1 MSGRGM
7 RSAQLILATAVVAAI
22 GLFLLVVNLGEHR
35 SESRL
40 LIETILFL
48 PLLLLWSMRAVH
60 ARRS

>member
-48 PLLLLWSMRAVH
+48 PLLLLWSMRVVH

>member
-40 LIETILFL
+40 LIETTLFL
-48 PLLLLWSMRAVH
+48 PLLLLWSMRVVH

>member
-7 RSAQLILATAVVAAI
+7 RSAQLILATAMIAVI

-35 SESRL
+35 SESRV

-48 PLLLLWSMRAVH
+48 PLLLLCSMRALQ

>member
-7 RSAQLILATAVVAAI
+7 RSAQLILATAMIAVI
-22 GLFLLVVNLGEHR
+22 GLFLLVVNVGEHR
-35 SESRL
+35 SESRV

-48 PLLLLWSMRAVH
+48 PLLLLCSMRALQ

>member
-7 RSAQLILATAVVAAI
+7 RSAQLILATALVAAI

-48 PLLLLWSMRAVH
+48 PLLLLWSMRVVH

>member
-7 RSAQLILATAVVAAI
+7 RSAQLILATAMIAVI

-35 SESRL
+35 SESRV

-48 PLLLLWSMRAVH
+48 PLLLLCSMRAFQ